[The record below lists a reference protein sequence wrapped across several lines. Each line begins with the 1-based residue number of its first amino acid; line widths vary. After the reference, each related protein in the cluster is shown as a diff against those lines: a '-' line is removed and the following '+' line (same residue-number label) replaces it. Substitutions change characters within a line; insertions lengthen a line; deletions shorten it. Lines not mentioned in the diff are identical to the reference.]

1 MTYRPRCANPV
12 PCAASDEINTF
23 RTTSFCIIRGEGLVK
38 GARCRTP
45 DDRGITVIDINS
57 TLPLKNAFPLKNAAT
72 RFAAMFFALVL
83 VCSLVPSSAFA
94 EGASAQGGAFAENTS
109 AQGDGTASSASAQGG
124 AAASG
129 TPTQSDAA
137 VSGTSTQGS
146 AALGTLAQGGTTASG
161 DSTSSDTTAPNTSAQ
176 DDAIAIVFT
185 NDVHCSIDE
194 KTTTDG
200 VKTNA
205 GYVGVASI
213 ADSARATYGASN
225 VELIDA
231 GDAVQGGPVGTLTKG
246 KAIVDIMNAAQYDYA
261 VPGNHE
267 FDYGM
272 DRFNELVAAS
282 STTYLSCNFTNL
294 RTGQAPLKGYA
305 IETYEGVDPA
315 ANDADGV
322 VKVAYV
328 GITTPET
335 LTKSSPASFQDE
347 SGNYVYGFCQDETG
361 AALYAS
367 VQKSVDAAREA
378 GADYVV
384 AIGHL
389 GESGITDRWTS
400 KAVIANTTGID
411 AMIDGHSHETYS
423 EMTKN
428 RQGEDV
434 VLAQTGTKLVNVG
447 ELIIDPDA
455 GDGKDISV
463 AVTPAAQVEAG
474 TGTTAEAVKSAVA
487 RVNEDLNAELNTVV
501 GESQVDLK
509 SEDAATGLYVRWQET
524 NLGDFVADAYR
535 ARLGADVG
543 LANGGGV
550 RASLSAGKITN
561 GNLLAV
567 QPFGNELC
575 LVEVTGQT
583 LLDALEMGV
592 RKLPDYSGGFLQV
605 SGVRFSVDAS
615 IPSPIVT
622 DANGN
627 FVSAEGQRRVSN
639 VMVGDEPLDLEKT
652 YTVASHAYMLLQGGD
667 GMVMF
672 KDGKVLLES
681 VMLDNQALIEYV
693 TKDLKGEIGQEYA
706 NPEGQGRIVIMKES
720 SGSDDGG
727 GSGDAGAGAGGGSG
741 GGDSGSSDDANNG
754 DSNGANASDQASSL
768 PKTSDAMSDAANTA
782 VAIALFAALASAVAV
797 ARIARQT
804 RRA

>member
-1 MTYRPRCANPV
+1 M
-12 PCAASDEINTF
+12 
-23 RTTSFCIIRGEGLVK
+23 
-38 GARCRTP
+38 
-45 DDRGITVIDINS
+45 IDTNS
-57 TLPLKNAFPLKNAAT
+57 TLPLKNEFPLKSAAA
-72 RFAAMFFALVL
+72 RFAATFFAFVL
-83 VCSLVPSSAFA
+83 ACSLVPSSAFA
-94 EGASAQGGAFAENTS
+94 EGASAQGGTASNTS
-109 AQGDGTASSASAQGG
+109 AQG
-124 AAASG
+124 
-129 TPTQSDAA
+129 
-137 VSGTSTQGS
+137 
-146 AALGTLAQGGTTASG
+146 
-161 DSTSSDTTAPNTSAQ
+161 
-176 DDAIAIVFT
+176 DAIAIVFT

-194 KTTTDG
+194 KTSGET
-200 VKTNA
+200 KTNA

-231 GDAVQGGPVGTLTKG
+231 GDAVRGGPVGTLTKG
-246 KAIVDIMNAAQYDYA
+246 KAIVDIMNSAKYDYA

-272 DRFNELVAAS
+272 DRFNELVKAS
-282 STTYLSCNFTNL
+282 KATYLSCNFTDL
-294 RTGQAPLKGYA
+294 RTGQAPLGGYA
-305 IETYEGVDPA
+305 IETYKGVAPA
-315 ANDADGV
+315 AGDADDV

-335 LTKSSPASFQDE
+335 LTKSSPVNFQDE
-347 SGNYVYGFCQDETG
+347 SGNYMYGFCQDETG

-367 VQKSVDAAREA
+367 VQKSVDDARDE

-400 KAVIANTTGID
+400 EAVIANTTGID

-423 EMTKN
+423 EVVQNK
-428 RQGEDV
+428 QGEDV
-434 VLAQTGTKLVNVG
+434 VLAQTGTKLANVG

-455 GDGKDISV
+455 KGGKDVSAAI
-463 AVTPAAQVEAG
+463 TPASQVETG
-474 TGTTAEAVKSAVA
+474 TGATAEAVKSVVA
-487 RVNEDLNAELNTVV
+487 KVNEDLNAELNTVV
-501 GESQVDLK
+501 GTSQVDLK

-550 RASLSAGKITN
+550 RASLSAGEITN

-605 SGVRFSVDAS
+605 SGIKFSVNAS
-615 IPSPIVT
+615 IPSSVVT
-622 DANGN
+622 DENGN
-627 FVSAEGQRRVSN
+627 FVSVEGQRRVSN
-639 VMVGDEPLDLEKT
+639 VMVGDEALDLDKT

-672 KDGKVLLES
+672 KDADVLLES

-693 TKDLKGEIGQEYA
+693 TKDLKGVIGQEYA
-706 NPEGQGRIVIMKES
+706 NPEGQGRIVITKEP
-720 SGSDDGG
+720 SGPDDGG
-727 GSGDAGAGAGGGSG
+727 DSGDAGAGDGGDGSG
-741 GGDSGSSDDANNG
+741 DGDSGNSDGANNG
-754 DSNGANASDQASSL
+754 DSNSENASDQASSL
-768 PKTSDAMSDAANTA
+768 PKTSDAMSDAANA
-782 VAIALFAALASAVAV
+782 AAAIALFAALASALAA
-797 ARIARQT
+797 ARIIRQT

>member
-1 MTYRPRCANPV
+1 M
-12 PCAASDEINTF
+12 
-23 RTTSFCIIRGEGLVK
+23 
-38 GARCRTP
+38 
-45 DDRGITVIDINS
+45 IDTNS
-57 TLPLKNAFPLKNAAT
+57 TLPLKNAPSPKNAAT

-83 VCSLVPSSAFA
+83 ACSLVPSPAFA
-94 EGASAQGGAFAENTS
+94 EGTSVQDGGAVSGVSAQS
-109 AQGDGTASSASAQGG
+109 DGTASGTSASNNAVVSS
-124 AAASG
+124 A
-129 TPTQSDAA
+129 PTQGDAA
-137 VSGTSTQGS
+137 SGTSTQGG
-146 AALGTLAQGGTTASG
+146 AAS
-161 DSTSSDTTAPNTSAQ
+161 NTSAQ
-176 DDAIAIVFT
+176 GDAIAIVFT

-194 KTTTDG
+194 KTSGET
-200 VKTNA
+200 KTNA

-213 ADSARATYGASN
+213 ADSARATYGKAN
-225 VELIDA
+225 VELVDA

-246 KAIVDIMNAAQYDYA
+246 MAIVDIMNAAQYDYA

-272 DRFNELVAAS
+272 DRFNELVTAS
-282 STTYLSCNFTNL
+282 NATYLSCNFTDL

-305 IETYEGVDPA
+305 IEAYIVTPVAD
-315 ANDADGV
+315 DADGV

-335 LTKSSPASFQDE
+335 LTKSSPVNFQDE

-367 VQKSVDAAREA
+367 VQASVNAARKA

-389 GESGITDRWTS
+389 GDSGITDRWTS
-400 KAVIANTTGID
+400 EAVIKNTTGID
-411 AMIDGHSHETYS
+411 ALIDGHSHETYS
-423 EMTKN
+423 QVVQN
-428 RQGEDV
+428 GQGEDV
-434 VLAQTGTKLVNVG
+434 VLAQTGTKLANVG

-455 GDGKDISV
+455 GDGKDVSV
-463 AVTPAAQVEAG
+463 AVTPAAQVETG
-474 TGTTAEAVKSAVA
+474 TGETAEAVKNAVA
-487 RVNEDLNAELNTVV
+487 KVNEGLNAELNTVV

-509 SEDAATGLYVRWQET
+509 SEDANTGLYVRWQET

-627 FVSAEGQRRVSN
+627 FVSVEGQRRVSN
-639 VMVGDEPLDLEKT
+639 VMVGDEVLDLDKT

-667 GMVMF
+667 GMAMF
-672 KDGKVLLES
+672 KDANVLLES

-693 TKDLKGEIGQEYA
+693 TKDLKGVIGQEYA
-706 NPEGQGRIVIMKES
+706 NSEGQGRIVITKEPS
-720 SGSDDGG
+720 DPGDDGGSGEGSG
-727 GSGDAGAGAGGGSG
+727 GSGDAGADGSG
-741 GGDSGSSDDANNG
+741 SNDAGNPSG
-754 DSNGANASDQASSL
+754 ASSHASTL

-782 VAIALFAALASAVAV
+782 AAMALFAALASAVAV
-797 ARIARQT
+797 ARIARKM
-804 RRA
+804 RRS

>member
-1 MTYRPRCANPV
+1 M
-12 PCAASDEINTF
+12 
-23 RTTSFCIIRGEGLVK
+23 
-38 GARCRTP
+38 
-45 DDRGITVIDINS
+45 IDANS
-57 TLPLKNAFPLKNAAT
+57 TLPLKNVPSPKNAAT
-72 RFAAMFFALVL
+72 RFAAVFFAFALT
-83 VCSLVPSSAFA
+83 CSLVPSSAFA
-94 EGASAQGGAFAENTS
+94 EGASGQGGAGPSTS
-109 AQGDGTASSASAQGG
+109 AQG
-124 AAASG
+124 
-129 TPTQSDAA
+129 
-137 VSGTSTQGS
+137 
-146 AALGTLAQGGTTASG
+146 
-161 DSTSSDTTAPNTSAQ
+161 
-176 DDAIAIVFT
+176 DAIAIVFT

-194 KTTTDG
+194 KTSGET
-200 VKTNA
+200 KTNA

-213 ADSARATYGASN
+213 ADSARATYGEAN
-225 VELIDA
+225 VELVDA

-246 KAIVDIMNAAQYDYA
+246 MAIVDIMNAAQYDYA

-272 DRFNELVAAS
+272 DRFNQLVKAS
-282 STTYLSCNFTNL
+282 NATYLSCNFTDL
-294 RTGQAPLKGYA
+294 RTGQAPLDGYV
-305 IETYEGVDPA
+305 IETYEEVTPA
-315 ANDADGV
+315 ADDTDKK

-335 LTKSSPASFQDE
+335 LTKSSPVNFQDE

-367 VQKSVDAAREA
+367 VQASVNAARKA

-400 KAVIANTTGID
+400 EAVIKNTTGID

-423 EMTKN
+423 DVVKN
-428 RQGEDV
+428 GQGEDV
-434 VLAQTGTKLVNVG
+434 VLAQTGTKLANVG

-455 GDGKDISV
+455 EDGKDISV
-463 AVTPAAQVEAG
+463 AVTPAAQVETG
-474 TGTTAEAVKSAVA
+474 TGETAEAVKNAVA
-487 RVNEDLNAELNTVV
+487 KVNEELNAELNTVV

-605 SGVRFSVDAS
+605 SGVQFSVDAS

-627 FVSAEGQRRVSN
+627 FVSVEGQRRVSN
-639 VMVGDEPLDLEKT
+639 VMVGDEPLDPKKT

-672 KDGKVLLES
+672 KDANVLLES
-681 VMLDNQALIEYV
+681 VILDNQALIEYV
-693 TKDLKGEIGQEYA
+693 TKDLKGVIGQEYA
-706 NPEGQGRIVIMKES
+706 NPEGQGRIVITKEPS
-720 SGSDDGG
+720 DPGDGGGSGEGSG
-727 GSGDAGAGAGGGSG
+727 GSGDAGADGSG
-741 GGDSGSSDDANNG
+741 SNDAGSPSGTSSH
-754 DSNGANASDQASSL
+754 ASTL
-768 PKTSDAMSDAANTA
+768 PKTSDAMSDAANTTA
-782 VAIALFAALASAVAV
+782 AMALFAALASAVAV
-797 ARIARQT
+797 ARIARKT
-804 RRA
+804 RRS

>member
-1 MTYRPRCANPV
+1 M
-12 PCAASDEINTF
+12 
-23 RTTSFCIIRGEGLVK
+23 
-38 GARCRTP
+38 
-45 DDRGITVIDINS
+45 IDANS
-57 TLPLKNAFPLKNAAT
+57 TLPLKNALPLKSTAT

-83 VCSLVPSSAFA
+83 ACSLVPTSAFA
-94 EGASAQGGAFAENTS
+94 EGASAQG
-109 AQGDGTASSASAQGG
+109 DGTASSTSARGG
-124 AAASG
+124 A
-129 TPTQSDAA
+129 
-137 VSGTSTQGS
+137 
-146 AALGTLAQGGTTASG
+146 
-161 DSTSSDTTAPNTSAQ
+161 APNTSAQ
-176 DDAIAIVFT
+176 GDAIAIVFT
-185 NDVHCSIDE
+185 NDIHCSIDE
-194 KTTTDG
+194 KTSGET
-200 VKTNA
+200 KTNA
-205 GYVGVASI
+205 GYVGMASV
-213 ADSARATYGASN
+213 ADSARATYGEAN
-225 VELIDA
+225 VELVDA

-246 KAIVDIMNAAQYDYA
+246 MAIVDIMNAAQYDYA

-272 DRFNELVAAS
+272 DRFNELVTAS
-282 STTYLSCNFTNL
+282 KATYLSCNFTDL
-294 RTGQAPLKGYA
+294 RTGQAPLDGYA
-305 IETYEGVDPA
+305 IEAYEEITPA
-315 ANDADGV
+315 TNDADGV

-335 LTKSSPASFQDE
+335 LTKSSPANFQDE
-347 SGNYVYGFCQDETG
+347 SGKCVYGFCQDETG
-361 AALYAS
+361 AALYAGVQAS
-367 VQKSVDAAREA
+367 VNAARDA

-400 KAVIANTTGID
+400 EAVIANTTGID

-423 EMTKN
+423 QFVQN
-428 RQGEDV
+428 SQGEDV
-434 VLAQTGTKLVNVG
+434 VLAQTGTKLANVG

-455 GDGKDISV
+455 EDGKDVSV
-463 AVTPAAQVEAG
+463 AITPAAQVETG
-474 TGTTAEAVKSAVA
+474 TGETAEAVKNAVA
-487 RVNEDLNAELNTVV
+487 KVNEDLNAELNTVV
-501 GESQVDLK
+501 GTSQVDLK

-550 RASLSAGKITN
+550 RASLSAGEITN
-561 GNLLAV
+561 GDLLAV

-627 FVSAEGQRRVSN
+627 FVSVEGQRRVSN
-639 VMVGDEPLDLEKT
+639 VMVGDEALDLDKT
-652 YTVASHAYMLLQGGD
+652 YTIASHAYMLLQGGD

-672 KDGKVLLES
+672 KDANVLLES

-693 TKDLKGEIGQEYA
+693 TKDLKGVIGQEYA
-706 NPEGQGRIVIMKES
+706 DPEGQGRIVITKEP
-720 SGSDDGG
+720 SGPDDGG
-727 GSGDAGAGAGGGSG
+727 GSGEGAGD
-741 GGDSGSSDDANNG
+741 GGDSGSSDGVGNG
-754 DSNGANASDQASSL
+754 DGADGSVANASDQPSSL
-768 PKTSDAMSDAANTA
+768 PKTSDAMSDAANIA
-782 VAIALFAALASAVAV
+782 AAIALLAALVSASAA
-797 ARIARQT
+797 ARIARKT

>member
-1 MTYRPRCANPV
+1 M
-12 PCAASDEINTF
+12 
-23 RTTSFCIIRGEGLVK
+23 
-38 GARCRTP
+38 
-45 DDRGITVIDINS
+45 IDINS
-57 TLPLKNAFPLKNAAT
+57 TLPLKNAFPLKSAAT

-161 DSTSSDTTAPNTSAQ
+161 DSASSDTTAPNTSAQ

-282 STTYLSCNFTNL
+282 SATYLSCNFTNL

-305 IETYEGVDPA
+305 IETYEGVTPA

-335 LTKSSPASFQDE
+335 LTKSSPVNFQDE
-347 SGNYVYGFCQDETG
+347 SGKYVYGFCQDETG
-361 AALYAS
+361 TALYAS
-367 VQKSVDAAREA
+367 VQASVNAAREA

-550 RASLSAGKITN
+550 RASLSAGEITN

-639 VMVGDEPLDLEKT
+639 VMVGDEALDLEKT

-693 TKDLKGEIGQEYA
+693 TEDLKGEIGQKYA

-741 GGDSGSSDDANNG
+741 GGDSGSSDAANNG
-754 DSNGANASDQASSL
+754 DSNSANASDQASSL

>member
-1 MTYRPRCANPV
+1 MILIVEKRKILPRRHRKRAQAYSNEGWLWVIGRDARTLRHAPRAAKLTLFV
-12 PCAASDEINTF
+12 PLLSVLFE
-23 RTTSFCIIRGEGLVK
+23 GEGLVK
-38 GARCRTP
+38 QTQCRTP
-45 DDRGITVIDINS
+45 DDRGITVIDANS
-57 TLPLKNAFPLKNAAT
+57 MLPLKNALPLKNVAT

-83 VCSLVPSSAFA
+83 ACSLVPSSAFA
-94 EGASAQGGAFAENTS
+94 
-109 AQGDGTASSASAQGG
+109 DGASAQGG

-137 VSGTSTQGS
+137 SNTSTQGS
-146 AALGTLAQGGTTASG
+146 AAL
-161 DSTSSDTTAPNTSAQ
+161 NTSAQ
-176 DDAIAIVFT
+176 GDAIAIVFT

-194 KTTTDG
+194 KTSDG

-213 ADSARATYGASN
+213 ADSARATYGEAN
-225 VELIDA
+225 VELVDA

-272 DRFNELVAAS
+272 DRFNELVKAS
-282 STTYLSCNFTNL
+282 KATYLSCNFTDL
-294 RTGQAPLKGYA
+294 RTGQAPLGGYA
-305 IETYEGVDPA
+305 IETYEGVTHA
-315 ANDADGV
+315 TNDADGV

-335 LTKSSPASFQDE
+335 LTKSSPVNFQDE

-361 AALYAS
+361 AALYARVQAS
-367 VQKSVDAAREA
+367 VNAARVA

-400 KAVIANTTGID
+400 EAVIANTTGID

-423 EMTKN
+423 QVVQN
-428 RQGEDV
+428 GQGEDV
-434 VLAQTGTKLVNVG
+434 VLAQTGTKLANVG

-455 GDGKDISV
+455 KDGKDISV
-463 AVTPAAQVEAG
+463 AVTPASQVETG
-474 TGTTAEAVKSAVA
+474 TGATAEAVKSAVA
-487 RVNEDLNAELNTVV
+487 KVNEDLNEELNTVV
-501 GESQVDLK
+501 GKSEVDLK

-543 LANGGGV
+543 LVNGGGV
-550 RASLSAGKITN
+550 RASLSAGEITN

-605 SGVRFSVDAS
+605 SGVRFSVNAS
-615 IPSPIVT
+615 IPSSVVT
-622 DANGN
+622 DENGN
-627 FVSAEGQRRVSN
+627 FVSVEGQRRVSN
-639 VMVGDEPLDLEKT
+639 VMVGDEALDLDKT

-672 KDGKVLLES
+672 KDANVLLES

-693 TKDLKGEIGQEYA
+693 TEDLKGVIGQEYA
-706 NPEGQGRIVIMKES
+706 NPEGQGRIVITEEPS
-720 SGSDDGG
+720 DPDDGG
-727 GSGDAGAGAGGGSG
+727 DSGDAGAGDGGDSGDGSDAGDGSG
-741 GGDSGSSDDANNG
+741 GGTDSSA
-754 DSNGANASDQASSL
+754 ANASDQASFL
-768 PKTSDAMSDAANTA
+768 PKTSDTMSDAANA
-782 VAIALFAALASAVAV
+782 AAAIALFAALASVLAAT
-797 ARIARQT
+797 RIARKT
-804 RRA
+804 RSV

>member
-1 MTYRPRCANPV
+1 M
-12 PCAASDEINTF
+12 
-23 RTTSFCIIRGEGLVK
+23 
-38 GARCRTP
+38 
-45 DDRGITVIDINS
+45 IDANS
-57 TLPLKNAFPLKNAAT
+57 TLPLKNELPLKSAAA
-72 RFAAMFFALVL
+72 RFAATFFAFVL
-83 VCSLVPSSAFA
+83 ACSLVPSLAFA
-94 EGASAQGGAFAENTS
+94 EGSSAQGGAFAENTS
-109 AQGDGTASSASAQGG
+109 AQGDDTASSTSAQGG

-137 VSGTSTQGS
+137 VSSTLAQGS
-146 AALGTLAQGGTTASG
+146 AAL
-161 DSTSSDTTAPNTSAQ
+161 NTSAQ

-194 KTTTDG
+194 KTSDG

-213 ADSARATYGASN
+213 ADSARATYGEAN
-225 VELIDA
+225 VELVDA

-246 KAIVDIMNAAQYDYA
+246 KAIVDIMNAAKYDYA

-272 DRFNELVAAS
+272 DRFNELVKAS
-282 STTYLSCNFTNL
+282 KATYLSCNFTDL
-294 RTGQAPLKGYA
+294 RTGRAPLKGYA
-305 IETYEGVDPA
+305 IEAYEGVEPA
-315 ANDADGV
+315 ADDADDV

-335 LTKSSPASFQDE
+335 LTKSSPVNFQDE

-367 VQKSVDAAREA
+367 VQKSVDDARDE

-400 KAVIANTTGID
+400 EAVIANTTDID

-423 EMTKN
+423 EVVQNK
-428 RQGEDV
+428 QDEDV
-434 VLAQTGTKLVNVG
+434 VLAQTGTKLANVG

-455 GDGKDISV
+455 KDGKDISV
-463 AVTPAAQVEAG
+463 AVTPAAQVE
-474 TGTTAEAVKSAVA
+474 TGIGATTGAVKRAVA
-487 RVNEDLNAELNTVV
+487 EVNKELNTELNTVV
-501 GESQVDLK
+501 GTSQVDLK
-509 SEDAATGLYVRWQET
+509 SEDANTGLYVRWQET

-550 RASLSAGKITN
+550 RASLSAGEITN

-605 SGVRFSVDAS
+605 SGIKFSVNVS

-627 FVSAEGQRRVSN
+627 FVSVEGQRRVSN
-639 VMVGDEPLDLEKT
+639 VMVGDEALDLDKT

-706 NPEGQGRIVIMKES
+706 NPEGQGRIVITKEPS
-720 SGSDDGG
+720 DPDDGG
-727 GSGDAGAGAGGGSG
+727 DSDKGSGDGGDAGDGSGDAAADGGSSNDTG
-741 GGDSGSSDDANNG
+741 EPSGTSSH
-754 DSNGANASDQASSL
+754 ASTL
-768 PKTSDAMSDAANTA
+768 PKTSDTVRDAANAATA
-782 VAIALFAALASAVAV
+782 MALFAALASAVAA
-797 ARIARQT
+797 ARLHRSSV
-804 RRA
+804 

>member
-1 MTYRPRCANPV
+1 M
-12 PCAASDEINTF
+12 
-23 RTTSFCIIRGEGLVK
+23 
-38 GARCRTP
+38 
-45 DDRGITVIDINS
+45 IDINS

-205 GYVGVASI
+205 GYVGVVSI
-213 ADSARATYGASN
+213 ADSARVTYGASN

-282 STTYLSCNFTNL
+282 SATYLSCNFTDL

-305 IETYEGVDPA
+305 IEDYEGVAPA
-315 ANDADGV
+315 ANDADDV

-361 AALYAS
+361 AALYDS

-423 EMTKN
+423 EMAKN
-428 RQGEDV
+428 SQGEDV
-434 VLAQTGTKLVNVG
+434 VLAQTGTKLAAVG

-455 GDGKDISV
+455 GDGKDISA

-474 TGTTAEAVKSAVA
+474 TGATAEAVKSVVA
-487 RVNEDLNAELNTVV
+487 KVNEGLNAELNTVV

-535 ARLGADVG
+535 ARLKADVG

-550 RASLSAGKITN
+550 RASLSAGEITN

-639 VMVGDEPLDLEKT
+639 VMVGDEALDLEKT

-693 TKDLKGEIGQEYA
+693 TKDLNGIIGQKYA
-706 NPEGQGRIVIMKES
+706 NPEGQGRIVITEEP
-720 SGSDDGG
+720 SDPNDGG
-727 GSGDAGAGAGGGSG
+727 DSGDAGAGAGGGSG
-741 GGDSGSSDDANNG
+741 GGDSGSSDAANNG
-754 DSNGANASDQASSL
+754 DSNSANASDQASSL

>member
-1 MTYRPRCANPV
+1 MIDAN
-12 PCAASDEINTF
+12 NM
-23 RTTSFCIIRGEGLVK
+23 
-38 GARCRTP
+38 
-45 DDRGITVIDINS
+45 
-57 TLPLKNAFPLKNAAT
+57 LPLKNALPLKSTAT

-83 VCSLVPSSAFA
+83 ACSLVPTSAFA
-94 EGASAQGGAFAENTS
+94 EGASAQG
-109 AQGDGTASSASAQGG
+109 DGTASGASAQGG
-124 AAASG
+124 AA
-129 TPTQSDAA
+129 
-137 VSGTSTQGS
+137 
-146 AALGTLAQGGTTASG
+146 
-161 DSTSSDTTAPNTSAQ
+161 PNTSAQ
-176 DDAIAIVFT
+176 GDAIAIVFT

-194 KTTTDG
+194 KTSGET
-200 VKTNA
+200 KTNA
-205 GYVGVASI
+205 GYVGVASV
-213 ADSARATYGASN
+213 ADSARATYGEAN
-225 VELIDA
+225 VELVDA

-246 KAIVDIMNAAQYDYA
+246 MAIVDIMNAAQYDYA

-282 STTYLSCNFTNL
+282 SATYLSCNFTNL

-305 IETYEGVDPA
+305 IEAYKVTPA
-315 ANDADGV
+315 ADDSDDV

-367 VQKSVDAAREA
+367 VQASVNAARKD

-400 KAVIANTTGID
+400 EAVIANTTGID

-423 EMTKN
+423 QVVKN
-428 RQGEDV
+428 SQGKDV

-455 GDGKDISV
+455 EDGKDVSV
-463 AVTPAAQVEAG
+463 AVTPAAQVETG
-474 TGTTAEAVKSAVA
+474 TGETAEAVKNAVA
-487 RVNEDLNAELNTVV
+487 KVNESLNAELNTVV

-509 SEDAATGLYVRWQET
+509 SEDANTGLYVRWQET

-543 LANGGGV
+543 LVNGGGV
-550 RASLSAGKITN
+550 RASLSAGEITN
-561 GNLLAV
+561 GDLLAV

-615 IPSPIVT
+615 TPSPIVT

-627 FVSAEGQRRVSN
+627 FVSVEGQRRVSN
-639 VMVGDEPLDLEKT
+639 VMVGDEPLDPKKT

-672 KDGKVLLES
+672 KDANVLLES

-693 TKDLKGEIGQEYA
+693 TEDLNGDIGQEYA
-706 NPEGQGRIVIMKES
+706 NPEGQGRIVITKEP
-720 SGSDDGG
+720 SGPDDGG
-727 GSGDAGAGAGGGSG
+727 DPGEGAGDGGDGSG
-741 GGDSGSSDDANNG
+741 GGDSGSSDGVDGG
-754 DSNGANASDQASSL
+754 DSNSANASDQPSSL
-768 PKTSDAMSDAANTA
+768 PKTSDTMSDAANTA
-782 VAIALFAALASAVAV
+782 AAIALLAALVSASAA
-797 ARIARQT
+797 ARIARKT

>member
-1 MTYRPRCANPV
+1 M
-12 PCAASDEINTF
+12 
-23 RTTSFCIIRGEGLVK
+23 
-38 GARCRTP
+38 
-45 DDRGITVIDINS
+45 IDTNS
-57 TLPLKNAFPLKNAAT
+57 TLPLKNEFPLKSAAA
-72 RFAAMFFALVL
+72 RFAATFFALVL
-83 VCSLVPSSAFA
+83 ACSLVPSSAFA
-94 EGASAQGGAFAENTS
+94 EGTSAQGGAFAENTS
-109 AQGDGTASSASAQGG
+109 AQGDDTT
-124 AAASG
+124 SG

-137 VSGTSTQGS
+137 VSSTLAQGS
-146 AALGTLAQGGTTASG
+146 AAL
-161 DSTSSDTTAPNTSAQ
+161 NTSAQ

-194 KTTTDG
+194 KTSDG
-200 VKTNA
+200 VKANA

-213 ADSARATYGASN
+213 ADSARATYGEAN
-225 VELIDA
+225 VELVDA

-282 STTYLSCNFTNL
+282 NATYLSCNFTDL

-305 IETYEGVDPA
+305 IETYEDITPA
-315 ANDADGV
+315 ADDADKK

-335 LTKSSPASFQDE
+335 LTKSSPVNFQDE
-347 SGNYVYGFCQDETG
+347 SGNYVYGFCQDESG
-361 AALYAS
+361 AALYARVQAS
-367 VQKSVDAAREA
+367 VNAARAA
-378 GADYVV
+378 GADHVV

-400 KAVIANTTGID
+400 EAVIANTTGID

-423 EMTKN
+423 QVVQN
-428 RQGEDV
+428 GQGEDV
-434 VLAQTGTKLVNVG
+434 VLAQTGTKLANVG

-455 GDGKDISV
+455 GEGKDVSV
-463 AVTPAAQVEAG
+463 AITPAAQVETG
-474 TGTTAEAVKSAVA
+474 TGATTEVAKSAVA
-487 RVNEDLNAELNTVV
+487 EVNKDLNAELNTVV
-501 GESQVDLK
+501 GTSQVDLK
-509 SEDAATGLYVRWQET
+509 SEDANTGLYVRWQET

-543 LANGGGV
+543 LVNGGGV
-550 RASLSAGKITN
+550 RASLSAGEITN

-605 SGVRFSVDAS
+605 SGIRFSVNAS

-622 DANGN
+622 DENGN
-627 FVSAEGQRRVSN
+627 FVSVEGQRRVSN
-639 VMVGDEPLDLEKT
+639 VMVGDEPLDLDKT

-672 KDGKVLLES
+672 KDAKVLLES

-693 TKDLKGEIGQEYA
+693 TKDLDGEIGQEYA
-706 NPEGQGRIVIMKES
+706 NPEGQGRIVITKEPS
-720 SGSDDGG
+720 DPDDGG
-727 GSGDAGAGAGGGSG
+727 DADGSDGSDGAGADGS
-741 GGDSGSSDDANNG
+741 
-754 DSNGANASDQASSL
+754 DSNSANASGSASNQASSL
-768 PKTSDAMSDAANTA
+768 PKTSDTMSDAANTA
-782 VAIALFAALASAVAV
+782 AAIALLAALTSAVAA
-797 ARIARQT
+797 ARIIRRT